1 MPIPKKD
8 KPRLKISGKQL
19 LASNV
24 LRLRRMKHWTQEEL
38 SYEAGLHRTMVG
50 QIERERRN
58 VTLATM
64 ESLAAALEVDIGEL
78 LAKDGGWSS
87 QGLAMPS
94 TAAVEE

>member
-8 KPRLKISGKQL
+8 KPRLKVSGKQL
-19 LASNV
+19 LAANV
-24 LRLRRMKHWTQEEL
+24 LRLRRMKQWTQEEL

-64 ESLAAALEVDIGEL
+64 EALAAALEVDIEEL
-78 LAKDGGWSS
+78 LAMSHADDM
-87 QGLAMPS
+87 QLS
-94 TAAVEE
+94 TTAPP

>member
-8 KPRLKISGKQL
+8 KPRLKVSAKQL
-19 LASNV
+19 LAANV
-24 LRLRRMKHWTQEEL
+24 LRLRRMKQWTQEEL

-64 ESLAAALEVDIGEL
+64 EALAAALEVDIEEL
-78 LAKDGGWSS
+78 LAMSPADDM
-87 QGLAMPS
+87 QLS
-94 TAAVEE
+94 TTAPH

>member
-8 KPRLKISGKQL
+8 KPRLKVSGKQL
-19 LASNV
+19 LAANV
-24 LRLRRMKHWTQEEL
+24 LRLRRMKQWTQEEL

-64 ESLAAALEVDIGEL
+64 EALAAALEVDIEEL
-78 LAKDGGWSS
+78 LAISDADDMQLS
-87 QGLAMPS
+87 A
-94 TAAVEE
+94 TATP